1 MTVLTWIVFVLNI
14 VFAIISTIGM
24 ISENQMR
31 ERIIC
36 MITLIINIITTV
48 VVSTLLF

>member
-14 VFAIISTIGM
+14 VFTILNAIGIISEKQM
-24 ISENQMR
+24 I
-31 ERIIC
+31 ERITC
-36 MITLIINIITTV
+36 MIILIINIITTV